1 MCVLAYLP
9 APTVTLPSTGPRA
22 SLSSQ
27 PAVRST
33 PEHPVC
39 TGAVALIPLNCNY
52 LFTHLPLCQTVNSPH
67 PACPRTAAMLCLI
80 HLTSRHTVGAQEMGP
95 ERMRMRSRQRHPHIL
110 SPTLWPACPIIPSPG
125 DPAFQ
130 CQEFPL
136 GKPREPAPSPTKSG
150 PAESDCSSGP
160 PWSASAPLVSR
171 VWCTLGPR

>member
-1 MCVLAYLP
+1 MRGEGEGVGGRYARVPHLLVMGGVCWKGPHIPGPGHPNSLPWHPRRHIQACYLLPEFHDGGRDILGWARCAGCGVVQEVHAVLC
-9 APTVTLPSTGPRA
+9 GGRGGI
-22 SLSSQ
+22 
-27 PAVRST
+27 RS
-33 PEHPVC
+33 
-39 TGAVALIPLNCNY
+39 G
-52 LFTHLPLCQTVNSPH
+52 
-67 PACPRTAAMLCLI
+67 
-80 HLTSRHTVGAQEMGP
+80 
-95 ERMRMRSRQRHPHIL
+95 RSRQRHPHIL

-171 VWCTLGPR
+171 VWRTVGPR